1 MGRIL
6 LPPRHPSLSCK
17 FFRKVFSMVLFCGQM
32 KPQYWYPFM
41 AILSGWAEP
50 KYIYC
55 ILHQQWSCLVLL
67 KMTFLWTSICSTNRI
82 YSPLELL
89 TLVTSYLNI
98 DRCRSLNSSQDKPE
112 EMSKHAWLHFWPR
125 LSGFQMQCFK
135 KINKSGKPWLDSW
148 HIFHHSSAVWIKD
161 LKIINKNHCDH
172 PQVET
177 DDKNDL

>member
-1 MGRIL
+1 MTFDKYD
-6 LPPRHPSLSCK
+6 PP
-17 FFRKVFSMVLFCGQM
+17 
-32 KPQYWYPFM
+32 
-41 AILSGWAEP
+41 
-50 KYIYC
+50 YC

-135 KINKSGKPWLDSW
+135 KINQENLGWTLDIFFTTVRLSGSKIWKLLIKTIVTTRKLKLMIKMTSRMKIWVSPPSKPGLQET
-148 HIFHHSSAVWIKD
+148 FQWI
-161 LKIINKNHCDH
+161 DH
-172 PQVET
+172 QV
-177 DDKNDL
+177 DDF